1 MASQLYDRV
10 MRLSLLCVLLG
21 GLLGANLV
29 LFIAS
34 TRQFDDANVQRDA
47 VETIAGDMRALY
59 AGCR

>member
-1 MASQLYDRV
+1 